1 MITVCYIC
9 MEISTKLTI
18 QENIKVALGAVKSQ
32 LLRTVL
38 TALIIAIGIM
48 ALVGIL
54 TAIDAIESSINSNFS
69 SMGSNSFT
77 VRNSGMGIRIGRDGK
92 RPKKFKSITFHE
104 AMRFKQMLTF
114 PSTVSISTMAT
125 QIAVMKYKQEES
137 NPNILIMGTDE
148 NYLTTGGYNLGQ
160 GRNFSPQEIQSGSN
174 VIIIGSEL
182 VATLFKAKEDPLE
195 KLISVGN
202 NKYRVIGVLK
212 EKGSSMGFGGDKI
225 GIMPLTHVKQKFG
238 DENRTYTIT
247 VMVKDIAQLETA
259 QGESVGLMR
268 MIRGDRLGV
277 ENSFE
282 IVKSDSLANLLI
294 DQIQYITLAATIIG
308 IITLLGAAIG
318 LMNIMLVSV
327 TERTREIGIRK
338 SLGASQANI
347 RRQFLVEAIVICQL
361 GGIAGII
368 LGVAIGNLMGL
379 AFDGGFIVPWKWIF
393 SGIGVC
399 FLVGILSGL
408 YPAVKAA
415 RLDPIEAL
423 RYE

>member
-1 MITVCYIC
+1 
-9 MEISTKLTI
+9 
-18 QENIKVALGAVKSQ
+18 
-32 LLRTVL
+32 
-38 TALIIAIGIM
+38 M

-92 RPKKFKSITFHE
+92 RPKKFKSITFQE
-104 AMRFKQMLTF
+104 AERFKQMLTF
-114 PSTVSISTMAT
+114 PATVSISTMAT

-137 NPNILIMGTDE
+137 NPNIMVMGTEE
-148 NYLTTGGYNLGQ
+148 NYLTTGGYTLSQ
-160 GRNFSPQEIQSGSN
+160 GRNFSPQEILSGSN
-174 VIIIGSEL
+174 VIIIGNEL
-182 VATLFKAKEDPLE
+182 VGTLFKAKEDPLE
-195 KLISVGN
+195 KLINVGS

-225 GIMPLTHVKQKFG
+225 GLMPLSHVKQKFG
-238 DENRTYTIT
+238 DENRSYTIT
-247 VMVKDIAQLETA
+247 VMLSDVAQLETA
-259 QGESVGLMR
+259 QGESIGLMR

-347 RRQFLVEAIVICQL
+347 KRQFLVEAIVICQL

-408 YPAVKAA
+408 YPAIKAA